1 MGKYSILVL
10 KQKINPLNIL
20 SDQSLFNLVT
30 KKLTHSCFVNFTGV
44 TGVEDICDAVAGAD
58 DVADAT
64 DDSKGTT
71 WWSHL

>member
-1 MGKYSILVL
+1 M
-10 KQKINPLNIL
+10 
-20 SDQSLFNLVT
+20 FNLVT
-30 KKLTHSCFVNFTGV
+30 KKLTHSCFVNFTRV
-44 TGVEDICDAVAGAD
+44 TGVEDIFDVVAGAD

>member
-1 MGKYSILVL
+1 M
-10 KQKINPLNIL
+10 
-20 SDQSLFNLVT
+20 FHLVT

-44 TGVEDICDAVAGAD
+44 TGVEDSNSILYDNDICDVVAGAH

>member
-44 TGVEDICDAVAGAD
+44 TGVEDICDVVAGAD